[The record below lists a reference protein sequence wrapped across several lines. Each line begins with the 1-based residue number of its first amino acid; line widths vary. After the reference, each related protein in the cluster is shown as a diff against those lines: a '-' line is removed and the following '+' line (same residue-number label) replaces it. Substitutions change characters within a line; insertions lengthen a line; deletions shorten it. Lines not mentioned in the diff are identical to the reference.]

1 MSEDLEL
8 KRLQLKRMMKI
19 VAQLSQGPKE
29 EALPPPPTRETP
41 LEIVRKHL
49 DAKGLEVLQ
58 TALDQYPAE
67 TNLVVEKLAE
77 LIKSGKI
84 SETIDAGDLYNLFRS
99 LGIRVK
105 VETKIQYVKRGEAKD
120 LRELFKQ

>member
-19 VAQLSQGPKE
+19 VSQLGQAPKT
-29 EALPPPPTRETP
+29 EALPPPPKETP
-41 LEIVRKHL
+41 LETLRKYL
-49 DAKGLEVLQ
+49 DAKGVEVLQ
-58 TALDQYPAE
+58 AALEQYPVE
-67 TNLVVEKLAE
+67 TTTVVEKLAE
-77 LIKSGKI
+77 LIKAGKI
-84 SETIDAGDLYNLFRS
+84 TENIDAGDLYNLFRN

-105 VETKIQYVKRGEAKD
+105 LETKIQYVKRGEAKD